1 MHYFVRIEIKE
12 VTEATPPVV
21 DRYGKPTGGTD
32 RKIVTL
38 MDTSVSRPTLQEAA
52 SVAHGI
58 LGVITPI
65 DNDAWWSLPTH
76 RASDPK
82 PAVDTTPDPRISQ
95 EYK

>member
-58 LGVITPI
+58 LGVIVPS
-65 DNDAWWSLPTH
+65 SLATGGIINI
-76 RASDPK
+76 
-82 PAVDTTPDPRISQ
+82 TPDPKQS
-95 EYK
+95 